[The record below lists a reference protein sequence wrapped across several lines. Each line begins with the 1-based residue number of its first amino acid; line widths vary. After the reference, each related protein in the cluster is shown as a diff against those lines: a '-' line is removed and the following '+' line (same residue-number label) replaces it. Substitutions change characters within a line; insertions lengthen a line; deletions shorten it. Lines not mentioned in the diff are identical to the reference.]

1 MVRTQIHLQ
10 ILTVLVMGSFN
21 PVLAPQLL
29 SRLFITLPS
38 IAKLLVSMFRP
49 QQYLQTLT
57 LLVMG
62 SFNPII
68 AIYPS
73 EQGISVFIIGPY
85 KYLLTLNLLVSG
97 LFNPV
102 LAILTSTLHVYH
114 EIALGSKVVILETKP
129 SGQVPSKPI
138 LILYMKCLNTNQ
150 TFHLFV
156 L

>member
-1 MVRTQIHLQ
+1 MR
-10 ILTVLVMGSFN
+10 
-21 PVLAPQLL
+21 P
-29 SRLFITLPS
+29 FITLPS

-49 QQYLQTLT
+49 QQYLQNLA

-68 AIYPS
+68 ATQPS
-73 EQGISVFIIGPY
+73 EHGISMPSKTLTSKAKFSVFIIGPY
-85 KYLLTLNLLVSG
+85 KYLLTLNLFVSG

-102 LAILTSTLHVYH
+102 LAILTSSLHVYH
-114 EIALGSKVVILETKP
+114 ATALGSKVVILETKP
-129 SGQVPSKPI
+129 SGRVPSKSI
-138 LILYMKCLNTNQ
+138 LILYIKCLNTNQ

>member
-1 MVRTQIHLQ
+1 MRH
-10 ILTVLVMGSFN
+10 
-21 PVLAPQLL
+21 
-29 SRLFITLPS
+29 FITLPS

-49 QQYLQTLT
+49 QQYLQNLA

-68 AIYPS
+68 ATQPS
-73 EQGISVFIIGPY
+73 EHGISMPSKTLTSKAKFSVFIIGPY

-129 SGQVPSKPI
+129 SGRVPSKSI
-138 LILYMKCLNTNQ
+138 LILYIKCLNTNQ